1 MKSTQ
6 MYPCPKEKTLLLSVC
21 VCFSWI
27 GMLDPLESNVMAY
40 DDKYMENVYRMKMCN
55 AFPWKKDTKTQ
66 CTPPHLRYTHT
77 HTTVQNEEAAQLF
90 QLGFA

>member
-1 MKSTQ
+1 
-6 MYPCPKEKTLLLSVC
+6 
-21 VCFSWI
+21 
-27 GMLDPLESNVMAY
+27 MLDPLDSNVMAY

-55 AFPWKKDTKTQ
+55 AFPWKKKKIQKPNARLHT
-66 CTPPHLRYTHT
+66 LGTHT